1 MHEITKKGR
10 DFRIIPE
17 NFESAT
23 IFELKNADDNNLE
36 IELTKATPQ
45 ELEDYKAGI
54 KVEIFGSGGEG
65 LIFFESTIKEQN
77 GSRLLVEMP
86 KHCKNIQRREYSRV
100 RFIGEFDIEGQNDN
114 VVSIEDISAGGM
126 KLITKQPLEAAQD
139 YKIKIT
145 LINNLTIECLLHP
158 IRIEEMQTQQGTVYA
173 ISGCYKD
180 IARIDRGALVR
191 YSFKVLRE
199 TKNRENER

>member
-1 MHEITKKGR
+1 MQEIIKKGR

-23 IFELKNADDNNLE
+23 IFELKNADNNNLE

-114 VVSIEDISAGGM
+114 VVSIEDISAGFSVPT
-126 KLITKQPLEAAQD
+126 LL
-139 YKIKIT
+139 KIT
-145 LINNLTIECLLHP
+145 PSGTRSSENFFKYPLIAPEHSKI
-158 IRIEEMQTQQGTVYA
+158 
-173 ISGCYKD
+173 
-180 IARIDRGALVR
+180 R
-191 YSFKVLRE
+191 YSQSLSASISL
-199 TKNRENER
+199 